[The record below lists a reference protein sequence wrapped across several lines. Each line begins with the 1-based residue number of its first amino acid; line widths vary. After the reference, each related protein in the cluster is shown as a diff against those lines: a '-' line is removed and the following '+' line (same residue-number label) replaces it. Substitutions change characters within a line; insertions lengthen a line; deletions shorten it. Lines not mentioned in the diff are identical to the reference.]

1 MRIKLYHLHMFI
13 RTMEMT
19 MKRLMAVSV
28 GLAFA
33 FSAAQVQASPTIEEF
48 MSAENGSGS
57 FNCAYKLKIASK
69 KCLVTTSTINSSKD
83 YRAKEIFGSHE
94 SLPLLTIKWPDGD
107 SSRYVDIGGDEVYEL
122 INLADRKSYNYKTIK
137 NARQNIDFSKGL
149 VIINEDGKEHI
160 RLW

>member
-1 MRIKLYHLHMFI
+1 MNKLLAAA
-13 RTMEMT
+13 T
-19 MKRLMAVSV
+19 

-33 FSAAQVQASPTIEEF
+33 FGAVQVQAAPTIEEF
-48 MSAENGSGS
+48 MSTNNGSGS

-69 KCLVTTSTINSSKD
+69 KCSVTTSTINSSKD
-83 YRAKEIFGSHE
+83 YRARKIFGVDE
-94 SLPLLTIKWPDGD
+94 YLPLLTIKWPDGD

>member
-1 MRIKLYHLHMFI
+1 MNKLLAAGI
-13 RTMEMT
+13 
-19 MKRLMAVSV
+19 

-33 FSAAQVQASPTIEEF
+33 VGTMHVQAASTIEEF
-48 MSAENGSGS
+48 MSTKNGSGY

-69 KCLVTTSTINSSKD
+69 KCLVKKSEISSANDSRSK
-83 YRAKEIFGSHE
+83 RIFGADE
-94 SLPLLTIKWPDGD
+94 YLPLLTIKWPDGD

-137 NARQNIDFSKGL
+137 NALQNIDFSKGL

>member
-13 RTMEMT
+13 DRMEMT
-19 MKRLMAVSV
+19 MKKLMAVSV

-33 FSAAQVQASPTIEEF
+33 FGVTQVQASPTIEEF
-48 MSAENGSGS
+48 MSAENGSGY

-69 KCLVTTSTINSSKD
+69 KCLVTTSNINSSKD
-83 YRAKEIFGSHE
+83 SRARKIFGVDE
-94 SLPLLTIKWPDGD
+94 YLPLLTIKWPDGD
-107 SSRYVDIGGDEVYEL
+107 SSRYVDIGGDVVYEL

-137 NARQNIDFSKGL
+137 NARQSIDFTKGL
-149 VIINEDGKEHI
+149 VIINDDDKEHI

>member
-1 MRIKLYHLHMFI
+1 MNKLLAAA
-13 RTMEMT
+13 T
-19 MKRLMAVSV
+19 

-33 FSAAQVQASPTIEEF
+33 FGTTQVQAAPTIEEF
-48 MSAENGSGS
+48 MSAENGSGY

-69 KCLVTTSTINSSKD
+69 KCLVTTSNINSSKD
-83 YRAKEIFGSHE
+83 SRARKVFGVDE
-94 SLPLLTIKWPDGD
+94 YLPLLTIKWPDGD

-137 NARQNIDFSKGL
+137 NARHSIDFTKGL
-149 VIINEDGKEHI
+149 VIINDDYKEHI

>member
-1 MRIKLYHLHMFI
+1 
-13 RTMEMT
+13 
-19 MKRLMAVSV
+19 MKKLMAVSV

-48 MSAENGSGS
+48 MFSDDASGY

-69 KCLVTTSTINSSKD
+69 KCLVKKSEISSAKD
-83 YRAKEIFGSHE
+83 SRAKALFGSHE

>member
-1 MRIKLYHLHMFI
+1 MNKLLAAGI
-13 RTMEMT
+13 
-19 MKRLMAVSV
+19 

-33 FSAAQVQASPTIEEF
+33 VGTMHVQAASTIEEF
-48 MSAENGSGS
+48 MSAENASGY

-69 KCLVTTSTINSSKD
+69 KCLVKKSEISSAKD
-83 YRAKEIFGSHE
+83 SRAKALFGSHE

-137 NARQNIDFSKGL
+137 NARQSIDFTKGL

>member
-1 MRIKLYHLHMFI
+1 MNKLLAAGI
-13 RTMEMT
+13 
-19 MKRLMAVSV
+19 

-33 FSAAQVQASPTIEEF
+33 VGTMHVQAASTIEEF
-48 MSAENGSGS
+48 MSTNNGPGS

-149 VIINEDGKEHI
+149 VIINEDGKENI

>member
-1 MRIKLYHLHMFI
+1 MNKLLAAGI
-13 RTMEMT
+13 
-19 MKRLMAVSV
+19 

-33 FSAAQVQASPTIEEF
+33 VGTMHVQASPTIEEF

-83 YRAKEIFGSHE
+83 SRSKRIFGADE
-94 SLPLLTIKWPDGD
+94 YLPLLTIKWPDGD

-137 NARQNIDFSKGL
+137 NARQSIDFTKGL
-149 VIINEDGKEHI
+149 VIINKDGKEHI

>member
-1 MRIKLYHLHMFI
+1 MNKLLAAA
-13 RTMEMT
+13 T
-19 MKRLMAVSV
+19 

-33 FSAAQVQASPTIEEF
+33 FSTAQVQAAPTIEEF
-48 MSAENGSGS
+48 MSSENGSGY

-83 YRAKEIFGSHE
+83 YRARKIFGVDE
-94 SLPLLTIKWPDGD
+94 YLPLLTIKWPDGD

-137 NARQNIDFSKGL
+137 NARQSIDFTKGL
-149 VIINEDGKEHI
+149 VIINDDYKEHI

>member
-1 MRIKLYHLHMFI
+1 
-13 RTMEMT
+13 

-33 FSAAQVQASPTIEEF
+33 FSAAQVQAASTIEAF
-48 MSAENGSGS
+48 MSSDDTLGY

-83 YRAKEIFGSHE
+83 SRSKRIFGADE
-94 SLPLLTIKWPDGD
+94 YLPLLTIKWPDGD

-122 INLADRKSYNYKTIK
+122 INLADRKSYNYKTIR
-137 NARQNIDFSKGL
+137 NARQSIDFTKGL
-149 VIINEDGKEHI
+149 VINNESGKEHI

>member
-19 MKRLMAVSV
+19 MKKLMAVSV

-48 MSAENGSGS
+48 MSAENGSGY

-69 KCLVTTSTINSSKD
+69 KCLVKKSEISSENDSRSK
-83 YRAKEIFGSHE
+83 RIFGSDE
-94 SLPLLTIKWPDGD
+94 YLPLLTIKWPDGD
-107 SSRYVDIGGDEVYEL
+107 SSRYVDIGGDDVYEL
-122 INLADRKSYNYKTIK
+122 INLADGKSYNYKTIK
-137 NARQNIDFSKGL
+137 NGGQSLDFTKGL
-149 VIINEDGKEHI
+149 VIINDDFKEHI

>member
-1 MRIKLYHLHMFI
+1 
-13 RTMEMT
+13 
-19 MKRLMAVSV
+19 MKKLMAVSV

-48 MSAENGSGS
+48 MFSDDASGY

-69 KCLVTTSTINSSKD
+69 KCLVKKSEISSENDSRSK
-83 YRAKEIFGSHE
+83 RIFGSDE
-94 SLPLLTIKWPDGD
+94 YLPLLTIKWPDGD
-107 SSRYVDIGGDEVYEL
+107 SSRYVDIGGDDVYEL

-137 NARQNIDFSKGL
+137 NGGQSLDFTKGL
-149 VIINEDGKEHI
+149 VIINDDFKEHI

>member
-1 MRIKLYHLHMFI
+1 
-13 RTMEMT
+13 
-19 MKRLMAVSV
+19 MKKLMAVSV

-33 FSAAQVQASPTIEEF
+33 FSAAQVQAASTIEAF
-48 MSAENGSGS
+48 MSSDDTSGY
-57 FNCAYKLKIASK
+57 FKCAYKLKIASK
-69 KCLVTTSTINSSKD
+69 KCLVKKSEISSAKD
-83 YRAKEIFGSHE
+83 SRAKALFGSHE

-107 SSRYVDIGGDEVYEL
+107 SSRYVDIGGNEVYEL

-137 NARQNIDFSKGL
+137 NARHSIDFTKGL

>member
-19 MKRLMAVSV
+19 MKKLMAVSV
-28 GLAFA
+28 GLAFV
-33 FSAAQVQASPTIEEF
+33 FGTTQVQASPTIEEF
-48 MSAENGSGS
+48 MSAENVSGY

-69 KCLVTTSTINSSKD
+69 KCLVTTSNINSSKD
-83 YRAKEIFGSHE
+83 YRARKIFGVDE
-94 SLPLLTIKWPDGD
+94 YLPLLTIKWPDGD

-137 NARQNIDFSKGL
+137 NARQSIDFTKGL
-149 VIINEDGKEHI
+149 VIINDEYKEHI
-160 RLW
+160 CL

>member
-1 MRIKLYHLHMFI
+1 MNKLLAAGI
-13 RTMEMT
+13 
-19 MKRLMAVSV
+19 

-33 FSAAQVQASPTIEEF
+33 VGTMHVQAASTIEEF
-48 MSAENGSGS
+48 MSAENGSGH

-83 YRAKEIFGSHE
+83 SRSKRIFGVDE
-94 SLPLLTIKWPDGD
+94 YLPLLTIKWPDGD

-137 NARQNIDFSKGL
+137 NARQSIDFTKGL
-149 VIINEDGKEHI
+149 VIINDDFKEHI

>member
-1 MRIKLYHLHMFI
+1 MNKLLAAGI
-13 RTMEMT
+13 
-19 MKRLMAVSV
+19 

-33 FSAAQVQASPTIEEF
+33 VGTMHVQAASTIEEF
-48 MSAENGSGS
+48 MSAENGSGY

-69 KCLVTTSTINSSKD
+69 KCLVKKSEISSAKD
-83 YRAKEIFGSHE
+83 SRAKALFGSHE

>member
-1 MRIKLYHLHMFI
+1 
-13 RTMEMT
+13 
-19 MKRLMAVSV
+19 MKKLMAVSV

-48 MSAENGSGS
+48 MSAENGSGY
-57 FNCAYKLKIASK
+57 FNCAYKIKIASK
-69 KCLVTTSTINSSKD
+69 KCLVKKSEISSANDSRSK
-83 YRAKEIFGSHE
+83 RIFGADE
-94 SLPLLTIKWPDGD
+94 YLPLLTIKWPDGD

>member
-1 MRIKLYHLHMFI
+1 MNKLLAAGI
-13 RTMEMT
+13 
-19 MKRLMAVSV
+19 
-28 GLAFA
+28 GLAFTVGTMH
-33 FSAAQVQASPTIEEF
+33 VQAASTIEAF
-48 MSAENGSGS
+48 MSSDDASGY

-69 KCLVTTSTINSSKD
+69 KCLVKKSEISSAKD
-83 YRAKEIFGSHE
+83 SRAKALFGSHE

-107 SSRYVDIGGDEVYEL
+107 SSRYLDIGGDEVYEL

>member
-1 MRIKLYHLHMFI
+1 MNKLLAAGI
-13 RTMEMT
+13 
-19 MKRLMAVSV
+19 

-33 FSAAQVQASPTIEEF
+33 VGTMHVQAASTIEEF
-48 MSAENGSGS
+48 MSADNGSGY

-83 YRAKEIFGSHE
+83 SRSKRIFGADE
-94 SLPLLTIKWPDGD
+94 YLPLLTIKWPDGD

>member
-1 MRIKLYHLHMFI
+1 MNKLLAAGI
-13 RTMEMT
+13 
-19 MKRLMAVSV
+19 

-33 FSAAQVQASPTIEEF
+33 VGTMHVQASPTIEEF

-83 YRAKEIFGSHE
+83 SRSKRIFGADE
-94 SLPLLTIKWPDGD
+94 YLPLLTIKWPDGD